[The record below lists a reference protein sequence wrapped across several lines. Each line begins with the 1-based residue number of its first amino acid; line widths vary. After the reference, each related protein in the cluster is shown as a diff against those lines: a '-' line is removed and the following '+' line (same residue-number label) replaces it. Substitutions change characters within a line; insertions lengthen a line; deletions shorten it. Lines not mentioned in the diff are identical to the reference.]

1 MQNPGAYNRAFR
13 INARVS
19 SCHTLRP
26 SSLSKELATLLD
38 VCKSVSSSSVANVAF
53 RPVPCIFLLHKW
65 LRFIATNYTTHALH
79 ARFSVVVIN
88 RRRHCYDCNTLH
100 YRDTQAWMLF
110 LSSALLDMDSQVIC
124 TLDNFKAMPTNVVM
138 LVSITEFTS
147 SMEHW
152 GASKRF

>member
-1 MQNPGAYNRAFR
+1 MG
-13 INARVS
+13 IHVSRV
-19 SCHTLRP
+19 
-26 SSLSKELATLLD
+26 
-38 VCKSVSSSSVANVAF
+38 VAWT
-53 RPVPCIFLLHKW
+53 RWSVPCIFLLHKW

-124 TLDNFKAMPTNVVM
+124 TLDNFKAMPTNVVYAG
-138 LVSITEFTS
+138 LHHGIHIIDGTLERVQNVLIPLPSAASGNTSPLATLLEESIP
-147 SMEHW
+147 
-152 GASKRF
+152 KIR